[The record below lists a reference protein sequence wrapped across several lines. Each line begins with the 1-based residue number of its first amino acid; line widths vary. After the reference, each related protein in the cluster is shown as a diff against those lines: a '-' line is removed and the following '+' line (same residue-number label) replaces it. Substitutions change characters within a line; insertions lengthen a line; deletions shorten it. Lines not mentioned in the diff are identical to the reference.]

1 MTNTISQR
9 VIIIEDNIELNN
21 ILGEY
26 IKTDD
31 SLILAASYFNCE
43 NAIKNLAEDKP
54 AIVLMDIDLPGMNG
68 IEGTKKIKAQRP
80 KTEVLIITVFEN
92 SQTVFEALSAGAS
105 GYLTKNVSK
114 NDLLSSIAE
123 CLGGGAPMSMKIAK
137 MIVDSFKKNTQ
148 SPLTER
154 ETEVLAGLSS
164 GKSYQSVANM
174 LSISKDTVKYHIK
187 NIYIKLQVDNKQDA
201 IEIANKE
208 RFI

>member
-1 MTNTISQR
+1 M
-9 VIIIEDNIELNN
+9 
-21 ILGEY
+21 
-26 IKTDD
+26 
-31 SLILAASYFNCE
+31 
-43 NAIKNLAEDKP
+43 
-54 AIVLMDIDLPGMNG
+54 
-68 IEGTKKIKAQRP
+68 
-80 KTEVLIITVFEN
+80 
-92 SQTVFEALSAGAS
+92 
-105 GYLTKNVSK
+105 
-114 NDLLSSIAE
+114 LLV
-123 CLGGGAPMSMKIAK
+123 MKIAK